1 LESSCFSSSLSLSRT
16 RVPPPPRGLAAIQ
29 NADYAPSVMFDVGK
43 IVFIGG
49 GSTTNLVEV
58 IDLNLSKPA
67 WAVVAPMKFRRRQH
81 NATLLPHG
89 TVLVTGEVR
98 VLALMILVTTLSGAR
113 CLRRGRAPVAT
124 EQSHRAG
131 RRY

>member
-1 LESSCFSSSLSLSRT
+1 MFHLHREVWLPSSE
-16 RVPPPPRGLAAIQ
+16 
-29 NADYAPSVMFDVGK
+29 NADYAPPVMFDVGK

-81 NATLLPHG
+81 NATVLPHG
-89 TVLVTGEVR
+89 TVLVTGDVR
-98 VLALMILVTTLSGAR
+98 VLAF
-113 CLRRGRAPVAT
+113 
-124 EQSHRAG
+124 
-131 RRY
+131 